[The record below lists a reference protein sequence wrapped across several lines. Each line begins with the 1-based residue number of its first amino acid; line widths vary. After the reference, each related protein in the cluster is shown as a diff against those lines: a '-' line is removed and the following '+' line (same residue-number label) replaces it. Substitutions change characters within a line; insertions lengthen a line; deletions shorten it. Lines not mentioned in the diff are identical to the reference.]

1 MDKKLFRMRKSRVFG
16 GVAAGLGKY
25 LDVDPI
31 IVRIIL
37 ILITIFNGI
46 GILIYII
53 LWIVIPEEPIENFY
67 ESFAETKPNDF
78 SKTENAFDEDSPA
91 PKINSTSSS
100 SGRVII
106 GSAFIG
112 LGIIFLLDKFLPIF
126 NFDIIFPIGLI
137 MLGIGI
143 IYNFFNKTEKKI

>member
-1 MDKKLFRMRKSRVFG
+1 MNKKLYRMRKGKVFG
-16 GVAAGLGKY
+16 GVATGLGNY

-31 IVRIIL
+31 IVRIIM

-53 LWIVIPEEPIENFY
+53 LWIVIPEEPLENFY
-67 ESFAETKPNDF
+67 ENFSSAKSDESIKSEAPFEGDSISNETNNP
-78 SKTENAFDEDSPA
+78 
-91 PKINSTSSS
+91 SS

-106 GSAFIG
+106 GSVLIG
-112 LGIIFLLDKFLPIF
+112 LGIIFLLDKFLPVF
-126 NFDIIFPIGLI
+126 NFDVIFPVALI
-137 MLGIGI
+137 VLGIGI